1 MPVTASDKR
10 RQQENRVELV
20 EHLPYKQ
27 RVIGS
32 SPIGSI
38 SISYLFYGEIAQL
51 ARACGSYP
59 QCRGFFFTS
68 LLAAFGK
75 ILKKMKKGK
84 PNPENCV
91 TLDLFVISM
100 RRR

>member
-1 MPVTASDKR
+1 MYDSFCQVGLTRTKNGILA
-10 RQQENRVELV
+10 QLG

-38 SISYLFYGEIAQL
+38 DGEIAQL

-59 QCRGFFFTS
+59 QCRGFESPSRYSTFYPFR
-68 LLAAFGK
+68 
-75 ILKKMKKGK
+75 
-84 PNPENCV
+84 
-91 TLDLFVISM
+91 D
-100 RRR
+100 